1 MVLCLLNKKRKWL
14 SFRGHIE
21 IPKIYKLNMSRVWF
35 KKVQNWECVVVDRNI
50 KKIRLSIIIHEGS
63 MIGTWERFIVFFL
76 LLVYV

>member
-1 MVLCLLNKKRKWL
+1 
-14 SFRGHIE
+14 
-21 IPKIYKLNMSRVWF
+21 MSRIWF

-63 MIGTWERFIVFFL
+63 MIGTWERFILFFL